1 MLPPLTAHAPP
12 ARGLFVAFEGG
23 DGAGKSTQA
32 RLVAQA
38 LQGRGLR
45 VVTTREPGGTTVG
58 AAIREVLLHGEHV
71 APRAEALLFA
81 ADRAHH
87 AATVVRPALAAGAV
101 VLCDRFMDSSV
112 AYQGAARGL
121 AHAEVRQL
129 SLWATEGLVPH
140 LTVVLDV
147 DAASAV
153 ARRGK
158 EPDRLERES
167 LDFHERVRAGFLA
180 LAEADPGRYLVLEA
194 TRPPRQLAE
203 AVLAA
208 LEPQLAQ
215 VAADQGAAS

>member
-1 MLPPLTAHAPP
+1 MLPPLTDHAPP

-38 LQGRGLR
+38 LNGRGLQ

-81 ADRAHH
+81 ADRGHH

-101 VLCDRFMDSSV
+101 VLTDRFMDSSV

-147 DAASAV
+147 DAATAV
-153 ARRGK
+153 SRRG

-208 LEPQLAQ
+208 LEPHLAR
-215 VAADQGAAS
+215 VAAEQGVAS